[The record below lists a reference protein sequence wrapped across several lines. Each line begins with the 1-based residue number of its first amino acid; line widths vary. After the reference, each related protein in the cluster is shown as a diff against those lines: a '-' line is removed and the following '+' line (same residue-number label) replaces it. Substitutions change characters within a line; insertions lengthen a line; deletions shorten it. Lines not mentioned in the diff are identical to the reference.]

1 MRYTASVNGVN
12 NMIVNYDDTLK
23 LHLRVFDD
31 LDEALIKSYIR
42 AAGSYIEKYVGFPC
56 NCTEIIVNT
65 LAYGKS
71 VEVPKTATEVTLV
84 EKFTEG
90 EGWETIT
97 LDSLTLEDY
106 GVYKA
111 LYHEDICNGYQY
123 RLTCDNEPCI
133 SDNMKQAAYLLVSEY
148 YENRENTNKNVSIMK
163 PHINLLLDLDRI
175 II

>member
-56 NCTEIIVNT
+56 NSTEIIVNT